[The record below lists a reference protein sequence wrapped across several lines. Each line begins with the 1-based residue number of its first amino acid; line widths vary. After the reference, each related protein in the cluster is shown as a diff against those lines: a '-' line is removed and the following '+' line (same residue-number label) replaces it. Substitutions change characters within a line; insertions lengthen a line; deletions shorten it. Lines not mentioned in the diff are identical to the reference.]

1 MFGSKPVTNE
11 GNRFNHSTCPS
22 FNAFFRLLPNRRVRI
37 YFLKRDLPPAVVRNY
52 FGNGQFVM
60 PSPFELPADLLKMLG
75 IDYYNILSG
84 AYLVQEDHEYYI
96 LDV

>member
-1 MFGSKPVTNE
+1 
-11 GNRFNHSTCPS
+11 
-22 FNAFFRLLPNRRVRI
+22 
-37 YFLKRDLPPAVVRNY
+37 
-52 FGNGQFVM
+52 M